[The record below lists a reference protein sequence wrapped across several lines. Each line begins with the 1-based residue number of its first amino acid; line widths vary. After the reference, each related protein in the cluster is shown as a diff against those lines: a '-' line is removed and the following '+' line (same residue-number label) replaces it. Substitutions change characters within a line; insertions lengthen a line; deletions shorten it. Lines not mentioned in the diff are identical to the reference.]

1 MNKTF
6 KKILSVCCTVVT
18 TLTATLFRST
28 EVHADNTYKIVFIG
42 ESEVGKT
49 QLVTRIA
56 RNEFV
61 GNYTSTIGASFF
73 TRTSGKEDRINLFDL
88 AGTERFQIF
97 VQTYYHKAHVLLYCC
112 STQQLT
118 SQTQN
123 CNIDKY
129 NIPRDSTVLICI
141 TQADTMTDDK
151 SDTQTQLGQT
161 LQYFQT
167 NAPQCTILPEILVTS
182 AKTGK
187 YKFCKPEDYD
197 STTYKNIHPNLA
209 EDLVNLC
216 RGQETAQNTVKSDQ
230 RGMCENSGNDSNAG
244 ATNNTSLADNDNRSY
259 GKKPKMHL
267 GYWLGIPT
275 SLFGIG
281 LLASLGCYGYDRHKK
296 KKLVKPKAPKIPKEQ
311 PPKQAHT

>member
-6 KKILSVCCTVVT
+6 KKILSVCCTIVT

-28 EVHADNTYKIVFIG
+28 EVRANNTYKIVFIG
-42 ESEVGKT
+42 DEQVGKT
-49 QLVTRIA
+49 QLAKRIA
-56 RNEFV
+56 TEEFDE
-61 GNYTSTIGASFF
+61 NYTPTIVTNFF
-73 TRTSGKEDRINLFDL
+73 ARISDEEDRITMFDL
-88 AGTERFQIF
+88 ASNQRFQTI

-141 TQADTMTDDK
+141 TQADTMTDAESETK
-151 SDTQTQLGQT
+151 TQIGQAF
-161 LQYFQT
+161 QYFRQD
-167 NAPQCTILPEILVTS
+167 AAECTILPKILVTS
-182 AKTGK
+182 AKK
-187 YKFCKPEDYD
+187 NQYKFCKPEDYD
-197 STTYKNIHPNLA
+197 STTYKNIDPNLA

-216 RGQETAQNTVKSDQ
+216 RSQEAAQNT
-230 RGMCENSGNDSNAG
+230 GNAG
-244 ATNNTSLADNDNRSY
+244 ATNNTSLYDIDNSSN
-259 GKKPKMHL
+259 GKKPKLHMR
-267 GYWLGIPT
+267 YWLGIPT

-281 LLASLGCYGYDRHKK
+281 LLASLGCYEYDRHKK